1 MIRWICIE
9 DSWLDPS
16 FICWNHIS
24 LLLKRLSPSKNIPR
38 NSLFLT
44 ISKVMIL
51 SSFVKK
57 RDFFWPASQLC
68 WKCILWWGIRGP
80 SIPCVYLRARFI
92 IFFMHTWEGMYVHK
106 HSGCPLGHPSTNSD
120 PSGPLGCPSGIP
132 FPRPCGP
139 RVMFRPN
146 LSHLGMRAR
155 RASNSQVNGRCEPE
169 GWVSAYTSEEP
180 KVPSA
185 TLDI

>member
-51 SSFVKK
+51 SSFCQKERFLLTSVPTMLKMHSVM
-57 RDFFWPASQLC
+57 RRFLVFDPMRLSA
-68 WKCILWWGIRGP
+68 
-80 SIPCVYLRARFI
+80 RAI
-92 IFFMHTWEGMYVHK
+92 YNIFMHT
-106 HSGCPLGHPSTNSD
+106 
-120 PSGPLGCPSGIP
+120 
-132 FPRPCGP
+132 
-139 RVMFRPN
+139 
-146 LSHLGMRAR
+146 
-155 RASNSQVNGRCEPE
+155 
-169 GWVSAYTSEEP
+169 
-180 KVPSA
+180 
-185 TLDI
+185 